1 MSLERRARDYS
12 ASTAAPDGA
21 GDGAARHA
29 RVPDALAGLR
39 LDQALARLFPAYS
52 RSRLQNWVKRAR
64 VTVDGAPAQPRDKVW
79 GGERIVLQ
87 LDADQHEVVDLAQD
101 IPLSIVFEDQALL
114 VIDKPAGLVVHPG
127 SGNRSG
133 TMMNAL
139 LHHAP
144 QLAHVPR
151 AGIVH
156 RLDKDTSG
164 LLAVAKTLEAQTGL
178 VRQLQARTV
187 KREYLALVAGATPPE
202 GRIEAPI
209 GRHPVQR
216 TRMAVVERGKPAA
229 TRYRTLRRGRGW
241 SLVECSLETGRTHQI
256 RVHMAA
262 RGHPLIGDPVYLTRG
277 AARTLPAVGRAF
289 RRQAL
294 HAARLALVHPV
305 TGQTMSWHS
314 PLPADLQAL
323 LERLADDAPAR

>member
-1 MSLERRARDYS
+1 M
-12 ASTAAPDGA
+12 
-21 GDGAARHA
+21 
-29 RVPDALAGLR
+29 R
-39 LDQALARLFPAYS
+39 LDQALARLFPDYS
-52 RSRLQNWVKRAR
+52 RSRLQTWVKCAR
-64 VTVDGAPAQPRDKVW
+64 VTVDGAPVRPRDKVW
-79 GGERIVLQ
+79 GGERIALHP
-87 LDADQHEVVDLAQD
+87 DGGEDETRDLAQD
-101 IPLSIVFEDQALL
+101 IPLTILFEDHALL
-114 VIDKPAGLVVHPG
+114 VLDKPAGLVVHPG

-144 QLAHVPR
+144 ELARLPR

-164 LLAVAKTLEAQTGL
+164 LLVVAKTLEAQTGL

-187 KREYLALVAGATPPE
+187 KREYLALVAGVTPPQ

-229 TRYRTLRRGRGW
+229 TRYRRLRHGHGW

-256 RVHMAA
+256 RVHLAA
-262 RGHPLIGDPVYLTRG
+262 SGHPLIGDPVYLTRG
-277 AARTLPAVGRAF
+277 AARTLPPVAREF
-289 RRQAL
+289 TRQAL
-294 HAARLALVHPV
+294 HATRLALVHPV
-305 TGQTMSWHS
+305 TGRAMSWHS
-314 PLPADLQAL
+314 ILPADLHTL
-323 LERLADDAPAR
+323 LERLTRDAPAR